1 MASPADLHSS
11 SGGSDGADSGLY
23 AGHFAEDASSVD
35 DLLMVTIDSFDPDE
49 TWGPAPWPTRVDD
62 DGATVLPLEGDKC
75 VVGLA
80 TSEIAGTAEVW
91 VLVWTP
97 S

>member
-1 MASPADLHSS
+1 MASPADLHKPS
-11 SGGSDGADSGLY
+11 GSDEDAEVGIY
-23 AGHFAEDASSVD
+23 AGHFAEDANSVD
-35 DLLMVTIDSFDPDE
+35 DLLMITIDSFDPDI

-62 DGATVLPLEGDKC
+62 SGATVLPVEGDKC
-75 VVGLA
+75 AVGLA
-80 TSEIAGTAEVW
+80 KSEIAGTAEVW